1 MKIDKPTSYVHF
13 KHGGIVH
20 ATNDGM
26 SVLGH
31 FLLNEVGAKPIFFI
45 KFFEDKRN
53 ESISA
58 GPYNVQ
64 TEGDEIVIEHMEQEE
79 FIPFTSTRDRLVPVV
94 KQWSSLCGSDT
105 HAICNSDG
113 REVYM
118 IRLADGSICFKT
130 C

>member
-1 MKIDKPTSYVHF
+1 MEIDKPTSYVHF
-13 KHGGIVH
+13 KRGGIVH

-31 FLLNEVGAKPIFFI
+31 FLLNEVGTKPNFFN
-45 KFFEDKRN
+45 KFLEDKRD

-64 TEGDEIVIEHMEQEE
+64 TKGDEVIIEHMEQEE

-94 KQWSSLCGSDT
+94 KRWSSLCASDT
-105 HAICNSDG
+105 HAVCNSEG

-118 IRLADGSICFKT
+118 IRLQDGSITFKN